1 LRQRGGPGWL
11 DRAKPPRIITSIE
24 IGSLAQSS
32 RTRHFA
38 QMANDES
45 AFFEKVFGGADAHVD
60 MRDARCPKCNASDFV
75 NMPDLYVEA
84 LGRRDEGLPAVTH
97 AGGITDEQILRKFGP
112 PRRRS
117 ALVVALVA
125 AIPLVAIAVYVFYR
139 FGSNLGQTALVA
151 AGVITIIVLMTNLRR
166 FSDAHFHARQ
176 RWNRLYM
183 CRHCGQIVGA

>member
-1 LRQRGGPGWL
+1 MFAP
-11 DRAKPPRIITSIE
+11 RASIE
-24 IGSLAQSS
+24 TGSLAHRS
-32 RTRHFA
+32 RTRHFP
-38 QMANDES
+38 QMANDGP
-45 AFFEKVFGGADAHVD
+45 AFFEKMFGGPDGRVD
-60 MRDARCPKCNASDFV
+60 MRDARCPKCNAADFV

-84 LGRRDEGLPAVTH
+84 LGRREEGTPAVTH

-125 AIPLVAIAVYVFYR
+125 AVPLVAIAVYVFYR
-139 FGSNLGQTALVA
+139 FGSNWGQTALVA
-151 AGVITIIVLMTNLRR
+151 AGVLTIIVLMTNLRR

-183 CRHCGQIVGA
+183 CRQCGQIVAA